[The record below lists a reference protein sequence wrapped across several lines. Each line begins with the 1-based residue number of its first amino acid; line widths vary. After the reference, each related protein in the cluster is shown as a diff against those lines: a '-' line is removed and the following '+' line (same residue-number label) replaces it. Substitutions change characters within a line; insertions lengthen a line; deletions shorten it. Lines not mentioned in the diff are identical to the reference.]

1 MLRIVLLAQVLI
13 FVFLSLPAIAVADH
27 PVLKGQKALTRS
39 QVNSLQEN
47 RKGIN
52 DFYFIG
58 FAPYSTEDVFMNEAT
73 YVRNL
78 FDLQYDTLNRSIL
91 MVNNPKSLNLYPAA
105 TLNNLDTVFKK
116 IGSLINPDEDIV
128 VLYITSHGEKEL
140 GVSLKFENAGELAPE
155 KKYLDAESLLHL
167 FDENNIKW
175 RIIFILS
182 CYSGG
187 FIDKLKNEYT
197 LIITSASKERPSFGC
212 GHHGDFTQFGEVMFR
227 NRLSKSSDFITSFDL
242 ARLEVEKL
250 EKSMD
255 LKPSEPQIFVGDKIR
270 LLLEKVIQ

>member
-105 TLNNLDTVFKK
+105 TLNNLDIVFKK
-116 IGSLINPDEDIV
+116 NW
-128 VLYITSHGEKEL
+128 
-140 GVSLKFENAGELAPE
+140 FAN
-155 KKYLDAESLLHL
+155 
-167 FDENNIKW
+167 
-175 RIIFILS
+175 
-182 CYSGG
+182 
-187 FIDKLKNEYT
+187 
-197 LIITSASKERPSFGC
+197 
-212 GHHGDFTQFGEVMFR
+212 
-227 NRLSKSSDFITSFDL
+227 KS
-242 ARLEVEKL
+242 
-250 EKSMD
+250 
-255 LKPSEPQIFVGDKIR
+255 
-270 LLLEKVIQ
+270 